1 MEGKS
6 GSQARQL
13 IANTIIE
20 GEWRLPQN
28 TYVDIKIKKHVR
40 RQKR

>member
-20 GEWRLPQN
+20 GEWRLPN
-28 TYVDIKIKKHVR
+28 TYVDIKIKKYVR